1 MNKYLSEIAKR
12 QLSTAKLSQLL
23 YNQILILLQDKISTT
38 CDNQQ
43 QVQDLCKLHVYL
55 SLYCGKK
62 LEDAQLDSTCDKILN
77 DLISPETV
85 DTNSSEISLEKF
97 ADGELYIHCNSDKIM
112 YNILS
117 RLFETHGELMWG
129 SETQQQIYDQYHRIC
144 IYDENSY
151 FYCKHCNSNLE
162 FCICKKSEVPD
173 NQIILDIS

>member
-55 SLYCGKK
+55 SLYCSKK
-62 LEDAQLDSTCDKILN
+62 IEDAQLDSTCDKILN

-97 ADGELYIHCNSDKIM
+97 ANGELYIHCNSDKIM

-117 RLFETHGELMWG
+117 RLFETYGELMWG